1 MTILHM
7 SEPKIQVLVTS
18 QMMEG
23 GAQKSMTRMS
33 ARARFTM
40 KMLVTDCMD
49 LVVTT
54 AMNTWTR
61 IKSKRPSLI
70 KLINAVFFY

>member
-7 SEPKIQVLVTS
+7 SDPKIQVLVTS

-23 GAQKSMTRMS
+23 GAQNSMTRMS

-40 KMLVTDCMD
+40 KIFVTDCMD
-49 LVVTT
+49 LVVVT
-54 AMNTWTR
+54 AMKT
-61 IKSKRPSLI
+61 
-70 KLINAVFFY
+70 